1 MENKFSKERKRSNVL
16 QGYLLRSTVK
26 QELEG
31 RCMEVSQMKAV
42 KMHIQ
47 GEEAIWKDN
56 HLTAADPSQ
65 RKGFLTLTEIHMQT
79 SKRKR

>member
-31 RCMEVSQMKAV
+31 RRTEVSQMKAV
-42 KMHIQ
+42 KMHTQ